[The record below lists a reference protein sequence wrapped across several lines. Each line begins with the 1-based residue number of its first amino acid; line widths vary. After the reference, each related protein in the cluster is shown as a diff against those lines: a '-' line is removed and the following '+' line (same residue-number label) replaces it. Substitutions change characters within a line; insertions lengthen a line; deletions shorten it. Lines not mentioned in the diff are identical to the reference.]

1 MSIATMEEEIVGVT
15 VRLNQAMRAISKT
28 SPFMALNF
36 QRPGSYFKT
45 GSLLVGLTSLLTGI
59 SEGKIY
65 S

>member
-15 VRLNQAMRAISKT
+15 LRLNQAMRAISKT
-28 SPFMALNF
+28 PSFIALRG
-36 QRPGSYFKT
+36 QGSYFKI
-45 GSLLVGLTSLLTGI
+45 GSLFVGLTWLLTGI